1 MNNSKVFG
9 LLMLVGSIGF
19 IFAMNVAEFLFPG
32 YSVSNN
38 YISDLGAMCRSGS
51 CKIIQPSSTI
61 FNTSIILLGIAIIA
75 ASIIIAMSRERPKL
89 FPSMLAISGVG
100 AIMVGLFPEYTGSLH
115 TISALIVFL
124 FGGLA
129 AIASYKLQGS
139 PMNIISIILG
149 LLTLSSLVLYAT
161 NHYLGLGPGGMERMI
176 VYPALL
182 WGAALGAYMMGRA
195 DS

>member
-1 MNNSKVFG
+1 MNNNKVFG
-9 LLMLVGSIGF
+9 LLLLVGSLGF

-38 YISDLGAMCRSGS
+38 YISDLGAMCRAGS
-51 CKIIQPSSTI
+51 CRIIQPSSTI

-75 ASIIIAMSRERPKL
+75 ASIIMAMPREGPKL
-89 FPSMLAISGVG
+89 FPSLFAISGVG

-115 TISALIVFL
+115 SISALIVFL

-149 LLTLSSLVLYAT
+149 LLTLSSLALYVT
-161 NHYLGLGPGGMERMI
+161 GHYLGLGPGGMERMI

-182 WGAALGAYMMGRA
+182 WGAAFGAYMVGRA